1 MHGDGELVDVD
12 VGTGKYDDGT
22 DMVGDHEVPQPDRAG
37 WPLGRVPLRTAVGVE
52 TYVPRVD
59 RQAAAVGLE
68 QCLLANPGSGRIG
81 HGVPPLARVK
91 GDVPE
96 PLELG
101 GARTLDVDTDMSGIG
116 EGDDREITC
125 AREADVGRLSHR
137 GGREQA
143 RSAVLV
149 SAAARALVDQHDLR
163 DRHVVKARRLS
174 PEERVGWYG
183 GVRDHEPTRG
193 RCHGSSV
200 SERVT
205 WTVVVGTEGQDW

>member
-1 MHGDGELVDVD
+1 MTLAEVRGDAFAMPLTSPGFPRGPYRFVQREFV
-12 VGTGKYDDGT
+12 TITYRT
-22 DMVGDHEVPQPDRAG
+22 DPKLLRA
-37 WPLGRVPLRTAVGVE
+37 
-52 TYVPRVD
+52 
-59 RQAAAVGLE
+59 
-68 QCLLANPGSGRIG
+68 I
-81 HGVPPLARVK
+81 
-91 GDVPE
+91 VPE

-183 GVRDHEPTRG
+183 GVRDHEPTPRAGHRLRPSHGRTRCAAISGGRG
-193 RCHGSSV
+193 GRGL
-200 SERVT
+200 R
-205 WTVVVGTEGQDW
+205 G